1 MAETSGVMCPICGE
15 GMLSEIRTTRD
26 LVYKGRTGRVPF
38 FYSVCDACGSEQGT
52 AEQTR
57 SNKRAFLAF
66 QKEVDGLLTGEDVA
80 QLLDGWGITQM
91 QAARIFGGGAVA
103 FSKYKHDDV
112 KQSEAMDNLLRVAAA
127 VPEAFAWLVRY
138 CGAPA
143 EREVASL
150 SETLLFRGLVGGR
163 RSGLRHSYAVM
174 LEQEDQTMVFG
185 RASANADR
193 FREGELQETA

>member
-26 LVYKGRTGRVPF
+26 LVYKGHAGRVPF
-38 FYSVCDACGSEQGT
+38 CYSVCDACGSEQGT

-66 QKEVDGLLTGEDVA
+66 QKEMDSLLTGEAVA

-112 KQSEAMDNLLRVAAA
+112 KQSEAMDKLLRVAAA

-138 CGAPA
+138 SGEPA

-150 SETLLFRGLVGGR
+150 SETFFFRGLAGR
-163 RSGLRHSYAVM
+163 HSGLRRSYAVL
-174 LEQEDQTMVFG
+174 LEQEDQTMVYG

-193 FREGELQETA
+193 FLEGELQETA